1 MITKL
6 QKLAGYSLGIL
17 AVFIMFGFVYWYAHE
32 EPVEPMQFGAIEVSI
47 DGETKSIAYT
57 DENEGEDLIIKSD
70 QENYF
75 NFGGSITVHFS
86 IFNSSKED
94 QNIKTAF
101 SFSDGTTKYVKNL
114 YEYDGEE
121 IEKYTPPPYFD
132 NTTTD
137 SMIFPKEEF
146 REVTKWKELALQ
158 DFTTKTIERKDLKD
172 TEPQKEATLFI
183 KSGETKFL
191 KADINFT
198 DLKGQEEFF
207 IEAFGDKGSYGH
219 LDPFTYEQDFN
230 ALNTGDLNGQDGW
243 SGDALY
249 DVVTDADSR
258 YDDAGTG
265 SGAKGVKIITPN
277 TSGYG
282 IDKSVTAVTAG
293 TLYVAMRNTAQAGEM
308 GMYLRQS
315 ATYMY
320 FLGLGTA
327 NAIFNGA
334 VGNVLISGYTAD
346 QWYVFAV
353 EIDGA
358 GHRAKAKIHDGDD
371 WSSWSSWTNGGG
383 GSLSSI
389 STIAFRAADGAS
401 TYYFDSISPDDI
413 TIAAPVI
420 LDDSG
425 SQPVIWFD

>member
-1 MITKL
+1 
-6 QKLAGYSLGIL
+6 
-17 AVFIMFGFVYWYAHE
+17 
-32 EPVEPMQFGAIEVSI
+32 
-47 DGETKSIAYT
+47 
-57 DENEGEDLIIKSD
+57 
-70 QENYF
+70 
-75 NFGGSITVHFS
+75 
-86 IFNSSKED
+86 
-94 QNIKTAF
+94 
-101 SFSDGTTKYVKNL
+101 
-114 YEYDGEE
+114 
-121 IEKYTPPPYFD
+121 
-132 NTTTD
+132 
-137 SMIFPKEEF
+137 
-146 REVTKWKELALQ
+146 
-158 DFTTKTIERKDLKD
+158 
-172 TEPQKEATLFI
+172 
-183 KSGETKFL
+183 
-191 KADINFT
+191 
-198 DLKGQEEFF
+198 
-207 IEAFGDKGSYGH
+207 
-219 LDPFTYEQDFN
+219 
-230 ALNTGDLNGQDGW
+230 
-243 SGDALY
+243 
-249 DVVTDADSR
+249 
-258 YDDAGTG
+258 
-265 SGAKGVKIITPN
+265 
-277 TSGYG
+277 
-282 IDKSVTAVTAG
+282 
-293 TLYVAMRNTAQAGEM
+293 M